1 MALRVVEKAAQII
14 GRVRLLA
21 AIELMVAAQA
31 LDLRPVPL
39 GASMRSAYQAV
50 RGVVAKLGEDRV
62 TGPDIERIAS
72 LIEDGTLMRAV
83 AP

>member
-1 MALRVVEKAAQII
+1 
-14 GRVRLLA
+14 
-21 AIELMVAAQA
+21 
-31 LDLRPVPL
+31 
-39 GASMRSAYQAV
+39 MRSAYAAV
-50 RGVVAKLGEDRV
+50 RGVVSMLREDRV